1 MKKIQGVHDFKEF
14 CSYVIP
20 ALYDDSLSY
29 YELLCKFVETLNTVM
44 NNNDLVQENV
54 DKLNKAYQQL
64 QDYVNNYFKNLDVQK
79 EINNKLDAMAA
90 DGSLAAIIEPI
101 FDPFKNEVDARFKV
115 LEKRMDGFA
124 SLPDGSTTGDAELN
138 DIRVSFDGKTYNTAG
153 DAVRGQAKGNF
164 DSIELLKT
172 GKVKHT
178 LDLQWEQGG
187 LDNKG
192 QPTTSDKFSHSRFI
206 TAAEMNGAKINTQ
219 FQLGVYVYSR
229 YDYSYKTRRA
239 NLPVGENN
247 IPANYVTNDY
257 VLRFEVSTAQKD
269 SVIMTNVV
277 QELATESDLVEL
289 QNKVKY
295 SGLPDIIMPKE
306 TFLAPDIECNIYTE
320 NVIDK
325 LDPTKYVVSWFIGRA
340 NFYDQFHE
348 CFRLTPKTAEDLD
361 LKCIIYDK
369 KTYEKAKEQLIKL
382 HVKPKREES
391 PKKVLFIGDSLT
403 AAGYVAYYIEHDYSN
418 KNIKSVGTIKTSAW
432 IGSGQKDVITEGRG
446 GWSAK
451 DYCTIDKKGN
461 TSNAFYNK
469 ETNKFDFSYYIQ
481 TSQIEVPD
489 IIFINLGTNDVAQ
502 NNRDIEYWKTMVN
515 SIREWNKTIPICISL
530 IPPAA
535 TQDGWTAGSHGGSVY
550 KFTFLQNLLN
560 KLLIEEFDGK
570 QPNTYVC
577 PLVFNLDRE
586 HDFPY
591 EEVQVS
597 ARNSYKVYRQTN
609 NVHPSWIG
617 YFKLADVVWSMI
629 NALV

>member
-90 DGSLAAIIEPI
+90 DGSLSAIIEPI

-124 SLPDGSTTGDAELN
+124 SLPDGSTSGDAELK

-229 YDYSYKTRRA
+229 YDYSYKTRRP

-306 TFLAPDIECNIYTE
+306 TFLSPDIECNIYTE

-403 AAGYVAYYIEHDYSN
+403 AAGYYPYFIQHKLSN
-418 KNIKSVGTIKTSAW
+418 GTVESVGTITNNPWVDGKPVYV
-432 IGSGQKDVITEGRG
+432 KTEGRG
-446 GWSAK
+446 GWSTDNYMK
-451 DYCTIDKKGN
+451 PHSVGN
-461 TSNAFYNK
+461 PFYNDTK
-469 ETNKFDFSYYIQ
+469 KTFDFSYYVEK
-481 TSQIEVPD
+481 TKIEPD
-489 IIFINLGTNDVAQ
+489 IVFINLGTNDVAQ
-502 NNRDIEYWKTMVN
+502 NRRDINNWKMMVN
-515 SIREWNKTIPICISL
+515 SIREWSQTIPICISL

-535 TQDGWTAGSHGGSVY
+535 TQDGWTAGSHGGNVY

-570 QPNTYVC
+570 HPNTYVC

-591 EEVQVS
+591 ADKAVS
-597 ARNSYKVYRQTN
+597 ARNPHKVYRQEN
-609 NVHPSWIG
+609 NVHPSIYG
-617 YFKLADVVWSMI
+617 YWKFADVIWSMI